1 MCSSF
6 SMTVQDFATV
16 LVCLLLQHLAMNLFA
31 YTLKPEDHVER
42 RPKPNHPVSQPPP
55 PARQDEPQPPIS
67 TVARAACLRYAQRLY
82 PGATILEA
90 EPQGRCSYTLFL
102 PPDDRHSGTILQFRP
117 PRHRIDPCIT
127 AAAET
132 IFGNLVPHTEF
143 HSVLTP
149 CQCQCQCRCRFR
161 GARSSHCSPSPP
173 SSSSSSS
180 SSSPSSSSSSSFSSS
195 HPHQHRSRSRS
206 HEVSRPS
213 HGPGG
218 RCPHKHQDGA
228 SGTVVLYTH
237 SLLPGTPLSILLTRQ
252 QRRSRRSRREGGG
265 GGGAQS
271 PGLELVV
278 RALAR
283 RYFAP
288 SYRHALAPD
297 SPRLPA
303 AKRAVGWSLRRA
315 VARLAGA
322 ADGLP
327 GAATAAAAAVA
338 AVGGWL
344 EEVEHGLPWALTH
357 GDLVGA
363 GNLLVSAGGGG
374 GGGGGGDD
382 EGEKEEAGYDEDK
395 DDGQEAP
402 ELTLT
407 GLVDWAEGEWLPFG
421 VGLYGLEEVLGRT
434 VTDEETGSGRFEYF
448 SDAER
453 LRAAFWDELV
463 REVPAL
469 APGTELRERVE
480 KARLLGLLLWSV
492 TPRLF
497 HLEERPR

>member
-1 MCSSF
+1 MATCALCSSF

-16 LVCLLLQHLAMNLFA
+16 LVYLLLQYLAMNLFA

-67 TVARAACLRYAQRLY
+67 TVTRAACLRYAQRLY

-117 PRHRIDPCIT
+117 PRHRIDLCIT

-149 CQCQCQCRCRFR
+149 CQCQCQYRFR
-161 GARSSHCSPSPP
+161 GPRSSHCSPP
-173 SSSSSSS
+173 SSSS
-180 SSSPSSSSSSSFSSS
+180 SSSPSSSLSSSSSSSSSS
-195 HPHQHRSRSRS
+195 HPHQHRSRSRSRS

-237 SLLPGTPLSILLTRQ
+237 SLLPGTPLSTLLTRQ
-252 QRRSRRSRREGGG
+252 QQQRRRREG

-322 ADGLP
+322 AADGLP
-327 GAATAAAAAVA
+327 GAATAAAVAAVT

-357 GDLVGA
+357 GDLVGG
-363 GNLLVSAGGGG
+363 GNLLVSA

-434 VTDEETGSGRFEYF
+434 VTDEETGSRRFEYF

-497 HLEERPR
+497 HSEERPR